1 MYHINDKS
9 PIAITYNDSS
19 VLENYHVSETF
30 KIIIK
35 EENNLLCKLE
45 KEEWRLV
52 RRRMIDCIIAT
63 DMANHAKH
71 LNTLKAKL
79 ETFDI
84 RNGKNV
90 ERMIFPDNV
99 AKTYENQQMVL
110 NMCIHS
116 ADVSNPA
123 KPAHLNKIWVEK
135 VFIEFFNQ
143 GDLEKEKNLPVSLL
157 CDRETTNIIKSQIGF
172 INFVV
177 VPTFETLMNIIP
189 QINPY
194 MDIIKANMK
203 RYENLLQDEECKINI
218 KNNLKKP

>member
-123 KPAHLNKIWVEK
+123 KPVHLNKIWVEK

-189 QINPY
+189 HINPY
-194 MDIIKANMK
+194 MDIIKANLK
-203 RYENLLQDEECKINI
+203 RYENLLQDEESNI

>member
-189 QINPY
+189 HINPY

>member
-19 VLENYHVSETF
+19 VLENYHVSESF
-30 KIIIK
+30 KVLMK
-35 EENNLLCKLE
+35 EENNLLCNLQ
-45 KEEWRLV
+45 KEEWRLL
-52 RRRMIDCIIAT
+52 RRRMIDCILST

-84 RNGKNV
+84 KSGLNV
-90 ERMIFPDNV
+90 ERMIFPGNV

-110 NMCIHS
+110 GMCVHS
-116 ADVSNPA
+116 ADVSNPS
-123 KPAHLNKIWVEK
+123 KPTHINKIWVEK

-143 GDLEKEKNLPVSLL
+143 GDMEKSKELPVSLL
-157 CDRETTNIIKSQIGF
+157 CDRETTNVNKSQIGF

-177 VPTFETLMNIIP
+177 IPTFETLMNIIP

-194 MDIIKANMK
+194 MDIIKSNLK
-203 RYENLLQDEECKINI
+203 RYQAIVQEEETT
-218 KNNLKKP
+218 KKA